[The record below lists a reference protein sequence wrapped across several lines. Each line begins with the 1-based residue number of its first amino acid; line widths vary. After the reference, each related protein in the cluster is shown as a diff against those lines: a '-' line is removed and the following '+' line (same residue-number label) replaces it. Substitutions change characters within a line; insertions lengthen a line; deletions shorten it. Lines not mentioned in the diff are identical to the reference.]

1 MKKMKKMILAL
12 LLFAGQATMLAQAP
26 KVVVSD
32 KDGWHKIGETRVDFK
47 KEIDKIPIVGANRF
61 AALKIKVTD
70 APINLESMDVVFDG
84 DIKQSFPIGTEFKVP
99 GETKVVEF
107 GGEKNVKRVDFKYKT
122 VGSGDTK
129 AHVELWGYKTNK

>member
-1 MKKMKKMILAL
+1 MKKFVLAL
-12 LLFAGQATMLAQAP
+12 LLVASHATLLAQSP

-47 KEIDKIPIVGANRF
+47 REIDKIPIVGARRF

-70 APINLESMDVVFDG
+70 APINLTSFDVVFD
-84 DIKQSFPIGTEFKVP
+84 DDTKQSVPVGQEFKAP

-107 GGEKNVKRVDFKYKT
+107 GGEKNIKRVDFKYKT
-122 VGSGDTK
+122 VAGDDK
-129 AHVELWGYKTNK
+129 AHVELWGLKTNK